1 MNAAAYKAVSRCDDV
16 NPVAPVNPPIRFL
29 DHIISKGRRSLGI
42 PGDFHFFS
50 NERLSR
56 IAKEVQAAC
65 DPNAQLDFFHGF
77 TPWIQTNPQRPYL
90 AWSDCLFHDYIRIYH
105 RCGTFRRSDID
116 RIEETESAWLN
127 RAVRVLFTSQWAA
140 SRAVEVYGIPRE
152 RTGSVGIFGEVEIP
166 ATDAFAGAS
175 SFLFA
180 STNFKAKGGPTV
192 VAAFERIRQSY
203 PEATLTVIGDSLGLR
218 DGPGIIKTGFLQK
231 ENPADAVRFRDVL
244 SKARAIVHP
253 TRSDILPL
261 ILIEAGYFGVPSISS
276 NIQAIS
282 EWIAHGSNGILLSPS
297 NSTNEVESAMQRI
310 LTDPNYNSMR
320 TESWR
325 KAREEFPVTVLMTAL
340 SPR

>member
-29 DHIISKGRRSLGI
+29 YFQGTTQLRAFQGISTS
-42 PGDFHFFS
+42 S
-50 NERLSR
+50 QMN
-56 IAKEVQAAC
+56 AEVQAAC

-127 RAVRVLFTSQWAA
+127 RPYSSRVDGEA
-140 SRAVEVYGIPRE
+140 SRAGRFSEGTDWFGRSFRKNGI
-152 RTGSVGIFGEVEIP
+152 
-166 ATDAFAGAS
+166 S
-175 SFLFA
+175 SQMPSQEHLHFYSL
-180 STNFKAKGGPTV
+180 KAKGGPTV

-203 PEATLTVIGDSLGLR
+203 PEATLTVIGDGLGLR
-218 DGPGIIKTGFLQK
+218 DGPGIIETWLAPEGK
-231 ENPADAVRFRDVL
+231 PCRRCAL
-244 SKARAIVHP
+244 SLKGKSHCPP

-282 EWIAHGSNGILLSPS
+282 EWIAHGSNRYPANHRAP

-310 LTDPNYNSMR
+310 LDPNYNSMR

-325 KAREEFPVTVLMTAL
+325 KAREEFSRDRFDDRLIAEVNQFLNRPTK
-340 SPR
+340 